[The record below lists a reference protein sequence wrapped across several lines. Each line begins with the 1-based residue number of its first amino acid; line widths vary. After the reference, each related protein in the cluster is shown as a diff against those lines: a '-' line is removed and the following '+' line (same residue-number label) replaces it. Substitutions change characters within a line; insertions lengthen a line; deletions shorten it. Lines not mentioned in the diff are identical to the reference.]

1 MPIQSSSA
9 SPTQKNEGNWLSRVF
24 SGVTATMWLRFL
36 LALGGLTVAFAAA
49 LFSSV
54 TRETGSFWATL
65 VLSSVALLLAVLV
78 GITTV
83 PYLARRVAGA
93 RIGNALHYE
102 VTRMG
107 IAYVVVVIVIAVAA
121 LNTGNN
127 LLYIIVAAMLAAIL
141 VSGFA
146 SAAVLANLVLEVRT
160 PEHIFAG
167 DHARASLTL
176 YNAGRWLPSF
186 SISVVAKEARR
197 PKKPVFLFRKN
208 RRKSA
213 PLTPS
218 LAAPIFTGS
227 VYFPYLP
234 AKTKLAAS
242 IELRFARRGLYR
254 QEILRLSTRFPF
266 AFLNKTRRVAL
277 QRQIVVFPTIN
288 AGSRIQEI
296 LPLISGDSESF
307 LQGRGHELYRIRE
320 YQPED
325 SARHVDWKATA
336 KSGSLKVRE
345 FTREDDRRL
354 RIVFDN
360 PSADALSAEDYE
372 RGVDM
377 AAALAW
383 HLSHSSAQ
391 VSFASQACP
400 PSNDVYQFLHHLAL
414 VEPTRET
421 PEPLESLISQNEYN
435 IVVTARPESMHSTGA
450 YSNTLPVPIRSLHQ
464 K

>member
-1 MPIQSSSA
+1 
-9 SPTQKNEGNWLSRVF
+9 
-24 SGVTATMWLRFL
+24 MWLRFL

-102 VTRMG
+102 VTRVG
-107 IAYVVVVIVIAVAA
+107 LAYVVVVIVIAVAA

-127 LLYIIVAAMLAAIL
+127 LLYIVVAAMLAAIL

-146 SAAVLANLVLEVRT
+146 SAAVLANLALEVRT

-167 DHARASLTL
+167 ERAQASLILHNT
-176 YNAGRWLPSF
+176 GRWLPSF

-208 RRKSA
+208 RRRHA
-213 PLTPS
+213 VAVTVP
-218 LAAPIFTGS
+218 AATIFTGS

-234 AKTKLAAS
+234 SDAKVAAD
-242 IELRFARRGLYR
+242 IELCFDRRGLYR
-254 QEILRLSTRFPF
+254 QDILRLSTRFPF

-277 QRQIVVFPTIN
+277 QRQIVVFPSIGATT
-288 AGSRIQEI
+288 RIHEI
-296 LPLISGDSESF
+296 LPLIAGESESL
-307 LQGRGHELYRIRE
+307 LQGRGHDLYRIRE
-320 YQPED
+320 YQAED
-325 SARHVDWKATA
+325 TARHVDWKATA

-345 FTREDDRRL
+345 FTREDERRI

-360 PSADALSAEDYE
+360 PAVGLLSVEEYED
-372 RGVDM
+372 GIDL

-383 HLSHSSAQ
+383 HLSHTPSQ
-391 VSFASQACP
+391 VSFASQDCP
-400 PSNDVYQFLHHLAL
+400 PGSDIYQFLHHLAL
-414 VEPTRET
+414 IEPNQGTSKGFED
-421 PEPLESLISQNEYN
+421 LISQNEYN
-435 IVVTARPESMHSTGA
+435 IVVSARLQSPGNGINGNFFA
-450 YSNTLPVPIRSLHQ
+450 VPLAKLQSQ
-464 K
+464 